1 MIEEISKTTLINKNL
16 EEIKKN
22 IIDSITDSEK
32 DNDLTSLI
40 KTNIHQFWK
49 KLKNLY
55 DTHLKPLQEEEKHDF
70 LRQILNNLKL
80 PELLAEKEK
89 LKKKIIASE
98 NQTLQDKLV
107 KEHSNLVEE
116 INNIKKNIE

>member
-1 MIEEISKTTLINKNL
+1 MNLIKRKVVKQKNLQNVQENINEKLLIVYAVQETEIFSSMIEEISKTTLINKNL

-40 KTNIHQFWK
+40 KNKYSSILEK
-49 KLKNLY
+49 IKNLY

-70 LRQILNNLKL
+70 
-80 PELLAEKEK
+80 
-89 LKKKIIASE
+89 
-98 NQTLQDKLV
+98 
-107 KEHSNLVEE
+107 
-116 INNIKKNIE
+116 